1 MLGIIQRAR
10 VVQAAILLFTTSPKF
25 DGILHLKPFIVEPDA
40 ALMSKKELLQQG
52 ASIKLTAAQ
61 VAQGSAKS
69 RKFESI
75 TSRADLAPL
84 PTLAIATLIAQS
96 DLIGIDGRDSTVI
109 KLATRKERK
118 PDFASLRFYSAQ
130 FTAFSPS
137 RPAPSEFERDTYE
150 SIRRVLQCLKASQ
163 PIFGEEGEL
172 SRLVDPSEV
181 DP

>member
-1 MLGIIQRAR
+1 
-10 VVQAAILLFTTSPKF
+10 
-25 DGILHLKPFIVEPDA
+25 
-40 ALMSKKELLQQG
+40 MSKKELLQQD
-52 ASIKLTAAQ
+52 ASIKRTAAQ

-109 KLATRKERK
+109 SSQHERNVNRISQVC
-118 PDFASLRFYSAQ
+118 DSTVLN
-130 FTAFSPS
+130 S
-137 RPAPSEFERDTYE
+137 RPFHLLAQHQANSSAILP
-150 SIRRVLQCLKASQ
+150 RVSDVSYGVFKASQ